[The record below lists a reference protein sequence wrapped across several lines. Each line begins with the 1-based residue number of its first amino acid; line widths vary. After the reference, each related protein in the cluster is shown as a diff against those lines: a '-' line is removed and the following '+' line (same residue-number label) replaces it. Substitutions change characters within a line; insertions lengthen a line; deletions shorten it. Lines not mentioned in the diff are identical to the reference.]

1 MDLDVDHLRVRLH
14 PDQTSE
20 FPLCEELRQ
29 EGATDYLCHFT
40 PFGRDGA
47 PDGKTGL
54 ISSWA
59 TRAPEG
65 FNDQDIAILC
75 QILPGLA
82 LAVQARLSQD
92 ISINLLDTYV
102 GREAGHRILDGE
114 IRRGALDVIASVIF
128 LADLRGF
135 TAMSERAPRNEL
147 VDMLNQYFDC
157 LVGPIVDRGG
167 NVLKF
172 LGDGLLATFPL
183 NDKPAT
189 DLCEQALDVAVEVLK
204 RVSDLRSKRLAQ
216 GKPVMD
222 LDYLFDDALHRH
234 GFQWGDLVDSDIP
247 MWATVTPAEPDDQTR
262 LLRAGES
269 EDHARR
275 VLAASAS
282 LPVIAGP
289 SRFIGDRTYIDGG
302 MIEAVPWS
310 SALDLGATHVLV
322 ARSRGFNKDGEPEP
336 LNIFERVTV
345 PRLVRRMHGDH
356 VTDIVNKAAERF
368 WNSTESLRAIING
381 DATAMS
387 GKGRPVV
394 IEAVI
399 PSHMI
404 DLPDRLEVDTH
415 VLMDALTAGAQ
426 AMVDHLDV
434 EGFAVE
440 QRVLV
445 THPRAPVGRIRTT
458 ALAPI
463 VSERRRQRR

>member
-1 MDLDVDHLRVRLH
+1 MQSAALPSVRDVILDRLDESSVPGRRNDGH
-14 PDQTSE
+14 HVV
-20 FPLCEELRQ
+20 LAV
-29 EGATDYLCHFT
+29 EG
-40 PFGRDGA
+40 GGMRGA
-47 PDGKTGL
+47 V
-54 ISSWA
+54 SS
-59 TRAPEG
+59 G
-65 FNDQDIAILC
+65 ML
-75 QILPGLA
+75 LA
-82 LAVQARLSQD
+82 LEQLGLRNSFDAV
-92 ISINLLDTYV
+92 V
-102 GREAGHRILDGE
+102 GTSAG
-114 IRRGALDVIASVIF
+114 AIAGSFFVTGQGTSGSV
-128 LADLRGF
+128 LYYTVLN
-135 TAMSERAPRNEL
+135 SER
-147 VDMLNQYFDC
+147 F
-157 LVGPIVDRGG
+157 VDRRNLVRG
-167 NVLKF
+167 
-172 LGDGLLATFPL
+172 
-183 NDKPAT
+183 
-189 DLCEQALDVAVEVLK
+189 
-204 RVSDLRSKRLAQ
+204 R
-216 GKPVMD
+216 PVMD
-222 LDYLFDDALHRH
+222 LDYLFDDALDRH

-247 MWATVTPAEPDDQTR
+247 MWATVTPAEPDDETR

-356 VTDIVNKAAERF
+356 VTDIVNRAAERF
-368 WNSTESLRAIING
+368 WNSTESLRAIISG

-394 IEAVI
+394 LEAVV
-399 PSHMI
+399 PSHMT

-463 VSERRRQRR
+463 VSERCRQRR